1 MSIPPLPPRSVGAE
15 LQGTRTF
22 PSDVAF
28 TPAVKAVQSRKGSRS
43 AYARMEE
50 GGGWET
56 AITDELKEFVEAQTS
71 VFLATANAQGQPYVQ
86 HRGGPAGF
94 LHVLDEHTIALVDFV
109 GNRQF
114 ISTGNLIENPKVQ
127 LFLMDYARRRRVKVW
142 GTARVVEGDA
152 ELVTR
157 LMPADYRARAEQAI
171 VLTVTAWDVNCPQH
185 IPSLLPAAE
194 VQRVMAEKDLKIAT
208 LEAEVA
214 RLRATAVRART

>member
-1 MSIPPLPPRSVGAE
+1 M
-15 LQGTRTF
+15 QGTRNF
-22 PSDVAF
+22 SSDVAF

-56 AITDELKEFVEAQTS
+56 AITDELREFVEAQTS
-71 VFLATANAQGQPYVQ
+71 VFLATANAQGQPYIQ

-94 LHVLDEHTIALVDFV
+94 LHVLDEHTIGLADFM

-114 ISTGNLIENPKVQ
+114 ISTGNLIENPKVH

-142 GTARVVEGDA
+142 GTARVVEDA
-152 ELVTR
+152 ELVAR
-157 LMPADYRARAEQAI
+157 LIPAGYRARAEQAI
-171 VLTVTAWDVNCPQH
+171 VLKVAAWDVNCPQH
-185 IPSLLPAAE
+185 IPVLLPAAE
-194 VQRVMAEKDLKIAT
+194 VQRALAQKDLKIAT

-214 RLRATAVRART
+214 RLRATAVQART

>member
-1 MSIPPLPPRSVGAE
+1 MHPI
-15 LQGTRTF
+15 RTF
-22 PSDVAF
+22 SSDVAF

-50 GGGWET
+50 DGGWET
-56 AITDELKEFVEAQTS
+56 TITGELKEFIEAQTS
-71 VFLATANAQGQPYVQ
+71 VFLGTASAQRQPYIQ

-94 LHVLDEHTIALVDFV
+94 LRVLDEHTIGLVDFV

-114 ISTGNLIENPKVQ
+114 ISTGNLIENPKFH

-152 ELVTR
+152 ELVAR
-157 LMPADYRARAEQAI
+157 LMPVGYRARAEQAI

-185 IPSLLPAAE
+185 IPLLLPASQ
-194 VQRVMAEKDLKIAT
+194 VQRALAEKDLTIAT

-214 RLRATAVRART
+214 RLRLIAVQAGT